1 MSADP
6 HPEPIRLFGW
16 KDISAALDVSDRH
29 ARDLASRNRDPLPVE
44 VGHKGVWAYAT
55 ALRDWMRRQNVPSV
69 VHRALAAE
77 RGAPEASSD

>member
-1 MSADP
+1 MSAHDTA
-6 HPEPIRLFGW
+6 EPLRLFGW

-55 ALRDWMRRQNVPSV
+55 ALRDWMRRQNVPYQ
-69 VHRALAAE
+69 VHRAIAAE
-77 RGAPEASSD
+77 RGEASD